1 MGRKRVLI
9 VDDIQL
15 IRNILSS
22 FVKAEHFEVIE
33 AAGGAQA
40 LRILETEPVDLVF
53 LDIMMPE
60 VDGMIVLERIRKK
73 KSASE
78 LPIVI
83 ASALDEKT
91 DVEDALIC
99 GANDYIVKPF
109 TRAIIKDKLD
119 RFLAAAPGETPPA
132 TERMKRPQ
140 IDQESPR

>member
-1 MGRKRVLI
+1 VGPKRVLI

-22 FVKAEHFEVIE
+22 FVRAENLEAIE
-33 AAGGAQA
+33 AAGGAEA

-53 LDIMMPE
+53 LDIMMPD
-60 VDGMIVLERIRKK
+60 VDGMMVLERIRRK
-73 KSASE
+73 KSPSE
-78 LPIVI
+78 LPVVI
-83 ASALDEKT
+83 ASALDEKA
-91 DVEDALIC
+91 DVEDALVR

-119 RFLAAAPGETPPA
+119 RFLASAPGGAPPP

-140 IDQESPR
+140 IDTESTR